1 MHQWTM
7 ECGEHCS
14 SSAVTE
20 VSDEDTDRI
29 LMHPGVNVGEM
40 ARHADGDRKR
50 HSRKEYP
57 DALKFIKRSAEP
69 CGECGASTVVV
80 NQRPTDTKPTC
91 DTCQLASWASG
102 VCSACGDMQVMPQAL
117 KRCPDQ
123 FFCDA
128 CDAVK

>member
-1 MHQWTM
+1 MRQWTM

-20 VSDEDTDRI
+20 ISDEDADSI
-29 LMHPGVNVGEM
+29 P
-40 ARHADGDRKR
+40 HAAGDRKR

-80 NQRPTDTKPTC
+80 NHLPTDTKPTC